1 MQKIFK
7 LTSMTVI
14 VLAMLLL
21 SAGCLAENATSS
33 NQGATRLNKFPD
45 FKTVDLAGNVVT
57 QDIFKSKK
65 VTVVNIW
72 GTFCPPCIGE
82 MPELGKWA
90 GQMPADA
97 QIIGIVCDA
106 RDKND
111 KETID
116 EAKKITANANA
127 KFVNIVPDEGIMS
140 YLDGVDAVPTTIF
153 VDSDGNIIGETV
165 VGADVA
171 KYKELLKRYLK

>member
-1 MQKIFK
+1 MQKFFK

-65 VTVVNIW
+65 
-72 GTFCPPCIGE
+72 
-82 MPELGKWA
+82 
-90 GQMPADA
+90 
-97 QIIGIVCDA
+97 
-106 RDKND
+106 
-111 KETID
+111 
-116 EAKKITANANA
+116 
-127 KFVNIVPDEGIMS
+127 
-140 YLDGVDAVPTTIF
+140 
-153 VDSDGNIIGETV
+153 
-165 VGADVA
+165 
-171 KYKELLKRYLK
+171 

>member
-1 MQKIFK
+1 MQKFFK
-7 LTSMTVI
+7 LTSMVVL

-33 NQGATRLNKFPD
+33 TQGAAKQNKFPN

-57 QDIFKSKK
+57 QEVFKKKK

-82 MPELGKWA
+82 MPELGDWA
-90 GQMPADA
+90 RSMPADA
-97 QIIGIVCDA
+97 QIIGIVCDV

-111 KETID
+111 KETIK
-116 EAKKITANANA
+116 EAERITANANA

-140 YLDGVDAVPTTIF
+140 YLDSVDAVPTTIF
-153 VDSDGNIIGETV
+153 VDSEGNIIGESV
-165 VGADVA
+165 IGADVA
-171 KYKELLKRYLK
+171 RYKELLKRYLK